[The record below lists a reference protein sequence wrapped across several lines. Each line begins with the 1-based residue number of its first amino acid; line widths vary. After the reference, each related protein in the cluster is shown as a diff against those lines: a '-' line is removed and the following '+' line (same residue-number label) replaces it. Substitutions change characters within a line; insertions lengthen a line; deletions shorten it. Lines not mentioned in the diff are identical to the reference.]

1 MDAPSGHMEGGGRNR
16 DAGHRRREHP
26 ETARLH
32 RHDGFHTAVTPASD
46 EPGPRDLMRSWCSPI
61 GTREEP
67 RTGSLG
73 LTGRVT
79 LRERVG
85 RLRTWVR
92 TPGFGEG
99 SR

>member
-16 DAGHRRREHP
+16 DAGQRRREHP

-32 RHDGFHTAVTPASD
+32 GHDGFHTAVTPASD
-46 EPGPRDLMRSWCSPI
+46 EPGPRDLMHPWYSPI

-85 RLRTWVR
+85 RLRTWVT